1 MEVST
6 KLRARAERG
15 RDTREAQLFLCKYR
29 PWPNAEVAQHR
40 ACRVGGRGNKLV
52 HSSNRL
58 RRGGPQLQPDA
69 GRRRELYEID
79 DLRDGRV
86 VTAESIVT
94 DMNVVFEWINAP
106 DVKTEVLNTDAV
118 TL

>member
-1 MEVST
+1 M
-6 KLRARAERG
+6 
-15 RDTREAQLFLCKYR
+15 
-29 PWPNAEVAQHR
+29 
-40 ACRVGGRGNKLV
+40 
-52 HSSNRL
+52 
-58 RRGGPQLQPDA
+58 
-69 GRRRELYEID
+69 
-79 DLRDGRV
+79 